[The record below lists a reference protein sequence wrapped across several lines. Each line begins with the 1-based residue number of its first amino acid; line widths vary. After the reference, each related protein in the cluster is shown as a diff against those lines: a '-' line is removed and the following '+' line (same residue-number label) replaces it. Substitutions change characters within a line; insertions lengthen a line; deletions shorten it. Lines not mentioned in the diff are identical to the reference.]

1 MRIFTATL
9 GTESNTFAPMATC
22 LDDYREMVLL
32 RPGEHPGD
40 APLMC
45 TATLWAARRRA
56 ARDGFTL
63 IEGSCFAA
71 SPGGR
76 TNRQDY
82 EFMRDTILDELRAAM
97 PLDAVLFG
105 LHGAMVAF
113 GYDDV
118 EGDLLERARAITG
131 PDCVFAVELDPHC
144 HLTRKRVALS
154 DIIVLYKEY
163 PHTDTV
169 ERADDLIDILLA
181 TLRGQVRPVMA
192 VYDCRQIGN
201 YPTTHPEMRK
211 LVDWA
216 ASLQVPPILSVSI
229 GHCYP
234 YADVPEMGGRI
245 LVVADGDQGAAN
257 RVAAQVGAA
266 FIALRGRTTH
276 RFLAVDAAIDAA
288 LALPGGPVVI
298 TDAADNAG
306 GGAPSDNTTILRR
319 LLDRRIGAVALGPL
333 WDPMAVRNCFAAG
346 LGASVAL
353 RFGGKTGVTSGAPI
367 DAAVEVV
374 GLARNASQSYGPSQ
388 SFLGDMAAVRVD
400 GVEIVLNTARTQAF
414 GPELFTNVGID
425 PASKKLLVLKSSN
438 HFMAGYGAF
447 IAGVIQAHSDGLLR
461 RDDFRLVPYRR
472 VERPI
477 WPLDEDPQPGLISI
491 ERASG

>member
-1 MRIFTATL
+1 MRIFTASL

-22 LDDYREMVLL
+22 LDDYRDMVLL
-32 RPGEHPGD
+32 RPGEHPND
-40 APLMC
+40 APQMC

-56 ARDGFTL
+56 AKEGFTL

-76 TNRQDY
+76 TNQADY
-82 EFMRDTILDELRAAM
+82 EFMRDEILGQLRAAM
-97 PLDAVLFG
+97 PVDAVLFG

-131 PDCVFAVELDPHC
+131 PDCVFGVELDPHC

-169 ERADDLIDILLA
+169 ERADDLIDIVLA
-181 TLRGQVRPVMA
+181 TLRGTVKPVMA

-201 YPTTHPEMRK
+201 YPTTNPEMRA

-216 ASLQVPPILSVSI
+216 TSLERPPILSVSI

-234 YADVPEMGGRI
+234 YADVPEMSGRI
-245 LVVADGDQGAAN
+245 LVVANDDQAEAD
-257 RVAAQVGAA
+257 RIATKVGQA

-276 RFLAVDAAIDAA
+276 TFYDVGAAIDAA

-306 GGAPSDNTTILRR
+306 GGAPSDNTTVLRH
-319 LLDRRIGAVALGPL
+319 LIDRGVDHAALGPL
-333 WDPMAVRNCFAAG
+333 WDPMAVRCCFAAG
-346 LGASVAL
+346 LGAKTTL
-353 RFGGKTGVTSGAPI
+353 RFGGKTGVTSGTPI
-367 DAAVEVV
+367 DAEVEII
-374 GLARNASQSYGPSQ
+374 GLARNASQTYGPST
-388 SFLGDMAAVRVD
+388 SFLGDMAGIRLGGIDV
-400 GVEIVLNTARTQAF
+400 VLNSARTQAF

-425 PASKKLLVLKSSN
+425 PNAKKLLVLKSSN

-447 IAGVIQAHSDGLLR
+447 IAGVIHAHSDGLLR
-461 RDDFRLVPYRR
+461 RDDFRRIDYVR
-472 VERPI
+472 VDRPI
-477 WPLDEDPQPGLISI
+477 WPLDAHTSPGLLAL
-491 ERASG
+491 R

>member
-9 GTESNTFAPMATC
+9 GTESNTFAPMPTC

-32 RPGEHPGD
+32 RPGEHPSD
-40 APLMC
+40 TPLMC
-45 TATLWAARRRA
+45 TAQLFAARRRA
-56 ARDGFTL
+56 TSDDFTL

-76 TNRQDY
+76 TNQQDY
-82 EFMRDTILDELRAAM
+82 EFMRDTILQELRTAM
-97 PLDAVLFG
+97 PLDGVLFG
-105 LHGAMVAF
+105 LHGAMAAF

-131 PDCVFAVELDPHC
+131 PKCVFAVELDPHC

-181 TLRGQVRPVMA
+181 TLRGEVHPVMA

-201 YPTTHPEMRK
+201 YPTTHPEMRA

-216 ASLQVPPILSVSI
+216 TSLEVAPILSVSI

-234 YADVPEMGGRI
+234 YADVPEMSGRI
-245 LVVADGDQGAAN
+245 LVVADGDQQAAN
-257 RVAAQVGAA
+257 RVATQVGKA

-276 RFLAVDAAIDAA
+276 RFHEVDPAIDAA
-288 LALPGGPVVI
+288 LAVPGAPVVI

-319 LLDRRIGAVALGPL
+319 LLDRKIGDVALGPL
-333 WDPMAVRNCFAAG
+333 WDPMAVRICFAAG
-346 LGASVAL
+346 LAAVLPL
-353 RFGGKTGVTSGAPI
+353 RFGGKTGVTSGQPI
-367 DAAVEVV
+367 DATVEVI
-374 GLARNASQSYGPSQ
+374 GLARNASQTYGPSD
-388 SFLGDMAAVRVD
+388 SCLGDVAGIRIG
-400 GVEIVLNTARTQAF
+400 GVEIVLNSVRTQAF

-425 PASKKLLVLKSSN
+425 PKLKKLLVLKSSN
-438 HFMAGYGAF
+438 HFMAGYGSF
-447 IAGVIQAHSDGLLR
+447 IAGVIHAHSDGLLR
-461 RDDFRLVPYRR
+461 RDDFRLVPYAQ
-472 VERPI
+472 VDRPI
-477 WPLDEDPQPGLISI
+477 WPLDEDPPTGLMAI